1 MLKTLG
7 AVCFWGFYLLFIE
20 CLTDHY
26 YKWGNFINMI
36 KILSTPLNFIGDLWF
51 LFTFED
57 KLKINPMKKV
67 EAIIRKS
74 KFSSV
79 KKALHEVGIN
89 FFSYWDVTGLGNE
102 KEGHV
107 YRGVSYS
114 TSDIQRRYLS
124 IVVNDDYEEVTI
136 NAILTAGSTGD
147 VGDGKIF
154 VSQIDEVYRIRT
166 GEKGGNTLK

>member
-1 MLKTLG
+1 
-7 AVCFWGFYLLFIE
+7 
-20 CLTDHY
+20 
-26 YKWGNFINMI
+26 
-36 KILSTPLNFIGDLWF
+36 
-51 LFTFED
+51 
-57 KLKINPMKKV
+57 MKKV

-74 KFSSV
+74 KFSNV
-79 KKALHEVGIN
+79 KKALHEVGVN

-124 IVVNDDYEEVTI
+124 IVVNDDFEEVTI
-136 NAILTAGSTGD
+136 KAILAAASTGE

-154 VSQIDEVYRIRT
+154 VSQVDDVYRIRT

>member
-1 MLKTLG
+1 
-7 AVCFWGFYLLFIE
+7 
-20 CLTDHY
+20 
-26 YKWGNFINMI
+26 
-36 KILSTPLNFIGDLWF
+36 
-51 LFTFED
+51 
-57 KLKINPMKKV
+57 MKKI

-74 KFSSV
+74 KFNVV
-79 KKALHEVGIN
+79 KEALHDVGVN

-124 IVVNDDYEEVTI
+124 IVVNDDFADAAI
-136 NAILTAGSTGD
+136 NAIIKSAKTGG

-154 VSQIDEVYRIRT
+154 VSNIEEAYRIRT
-166 GEKGGNTLK
+166 GNKGGDTLN